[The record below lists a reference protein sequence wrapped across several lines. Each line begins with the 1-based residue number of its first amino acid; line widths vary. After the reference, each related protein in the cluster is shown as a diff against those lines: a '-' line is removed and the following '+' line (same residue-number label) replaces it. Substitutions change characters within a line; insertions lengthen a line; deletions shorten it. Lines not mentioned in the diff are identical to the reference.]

1 MKYIILLLLVTAC
14 SSSKVT
20 TKIDTPRKHYK
31 NPTDRYFQK
40 KLSGKRT
47 QLVYIY
53 KKWKKKQIS
62 VQ

>member
-20 TKIDTPRKHYK
+20 KVDTQRKHYK

-47 QLVYIY
+47 QLAYI
-53 KKWKKKQIS
+53 
-62 VQ
+62 